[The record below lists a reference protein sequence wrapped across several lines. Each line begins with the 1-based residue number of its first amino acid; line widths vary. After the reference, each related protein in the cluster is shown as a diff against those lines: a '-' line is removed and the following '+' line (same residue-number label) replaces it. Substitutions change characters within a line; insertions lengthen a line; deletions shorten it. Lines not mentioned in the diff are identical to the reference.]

1 MRNYLIIPLF
11 VIFILGNCL
20 VIKADDVSEGNPMQ
34 EITNVGPEGTNVS
47 NVQKEAESEDANAT
61 DMSDSDNIQAT
72 NVEQEQQETDGNA
85 KQDSIRAANA
95 EQERLKAE
103 EKAKQDSIRAAN
115 AEQER
120 LKAEEKAKQDSIRA
134 ANAEQERLKAEEKAK
149 QDSIRAANAEQE
161 RLKAEEKAKQDSIR
175 AANAEQERLK
185 AEEKAKQDSI
195 RAATTKQELKNAQ
208 EEAKSAQKKLEVV
221 LMLIIFVLIIL
232 ILIHRRKKKK
242 MTVESESQKE
252 FRMKQEKEIEVVG
265 QEEKKTDT
273 SAAEKEISVDVG
285 SDKGKN
291 TNPPLE
297 PIVPPTSV
305 TSTAKWVIV
314 GASVKGNGHI
324 QSNMPCQDNHMFE
337 SLNNGWG
344 IAIVSDGAGSAA
356 HSELGSKIVVS
367 RGIFHFKNLIEKER
381 WIAKQSL
388 PTDIEWFQKSYAV
401 LKDIRNDVM
410 MVAQKNNI
418 DVKSLSATCLVVIYS
433 PFGLLTVHIGDGRM
447 GYKSMSGEWK
457 SMMTPHKGEEA
468 NQTIFLVSDFWSIP
482 NYEMSGVLV
491 PECRVIREN
500 VKAFA
505 LMSDGCENTAWLC
518 SALNSNTGKYE
529 DRNLP
534 FDKFF
539 NPLEETLLTFDKNS
553 ILEEERQSKWYK
565 FIESGTSGFTKEQD
579 DKTMIYAINVD
590 LVK

>member
-1 MRNYLIIPLF
+1 MRNHLIISLF
-11 VIFILGNCL
+11 FIIAQGNCL
-20 VIKADDVSEGNPMQ
+20 MIKADMVSELNSESENAMV
-34 EITNVGPEGTNVS
+34 IDNTNDST
-47 NVQKEAESEDANAT
+47 VQKEAESEKVIEEGISE
-61 DMSDSDNIQAT
+61 SDSMRVAKS
-72 NVEQEQQETDGNA
+72 EQDLLEAEEKA
-85 KQDSIRAANA
+85 RQDSIHIVKT
-95 EQERLKAE
+95 EQDLRKAK
-103 EKAKQDSIRAAN
+103 EKAKQDSIRIVKTEQDLCKAKEKAKQDSTRIAKTEQDLREAEMKARQDSAHAATV
-115 AEQER
+115 EQDLLE
-120 LKAEEKAKQDSIRA
+120 AEEKAKQDRQA
-134 ANAEQERLKAEEKAK
+134 LQNAK
-149 QDSIRAANAEQE
+149 
-161 RLKAEEKAKQDSIR
+161 
-175 AANAEQERLK
+175 
-185 AEEKAKQDSI
+185 
-195 RAATTKQELKNAQ
+195 
-208 EEAKSAQKKLEVV
+208 EEAARNNIKADNVYRELIETKETQKNLN
-221 LMLIIFVLIIL
+221 FVLLLLMFLLL
-232 ILIHRRKKKK
+232 ILMIIHRRKNKK
-242 MTVESESQKE
+242 MTVESKCRKGSSVKH
-252 FRMKQEKEIEVVG
+252 EKEIEGVG
-265 QEEKKTDT
+265 QKESKHDT
-273 SAAEKEISVDVG
+273 ATVDREISEDTDG
-285 SDKGKN
+285 NIEKN
-291 TNPPLE
+291 TNPPLKPE
-297 PIVPPTSV
+297 VLPISISP
-305 TSTAKWVIV
+305 TAKWVIV
-314 GASVKGNGHI
+314 GASVKGTGHI

-337 SLNNGWG
+337 SLDNGWG
-344 IAIVSDGAGSAA
+344 VAIVSDGAGSAA

-381 WIAKQSL
+381 WIDKQSL

-401 LKDIRNDVM
+401 LKEIRNDVM

-433 PFGLLTVHIGDGRM
+433 PFGLLTVHVGDGRM

-482 NYEMSGVLV
+482 NYEMSSVLV

-518 SALNSNTGKYE
+518 SALNSDTGKYE

-539 NPLEETLLTFDKNS
+539 NPLEETLLMFDKNS

-565 FIESGTSGFTKEQD
+565 FIESGTSGFTREQD

>member
-47 NVQKEAESEDANAT
+47 NVQKEADSEDANAT

-103 EKAKQDSIRAAN
+103 EKAKQDSIRAAT

-149 QDSIRAANAEQE
+149 
-161 RLKAEEKAKQDSIR
+161 L
-175 AANAEQERLK
+175 
-185 AEEKAKQDSI
+185 DSI

>member
-11 VIFILGNCL
+11 FIFILGNCL
-20 VIKADDVSEGNPMQ
+20 VIKADAIPEQNSNSEIAVSNP
-34 EITNVGPEGTNVS
+34 NGTNAS
-47 NVQKEAESEDANAT
+47 NVQQETESETVLAEEEPEDNKMSAATAEQKQQEAEAK
-61 DMSDSDNIQAT
+61 
-72 NVEQEQQETDGNA
+72 A
-85 KQDSIRAANA
+85 KQDSINAATTAQKLQEAEAKAKQDSINA
-95 EQERLKAE
+95 AITAQKLQEAE
-103 EKAKQDSIRAAN
+103 AKAKQDSIRRV
-115 AEQER
+115 ETDQER
-120 LKAEEKAKQDSIRA
+120 MQAEEKAKQESMRA
-134 ANAEQERLKAEEKAK
+134 A
-149 QDSIRAANAEQE
+149 
-161 RLKAEEKAKQDSIR
+161 
-175 AANAEQERLK
+175 
-185 AEEKAKQDSI
+185 
-195 RAATTKQELKNAQ
+195 ATETELKKAQ
-208 EEAKSAQKKLEVV
+208 EEAKQAQKKLEFV
-221 LMLIIFVLIIL
+221 LLLIIFVLIIL
-232 ILIHRRKKKK
+232 ILIHRRKNKK
-242 MTVESESQKE
+242 MTIESKSQKE

-273 SAAEKEISVDVG
+273 SAAGKEISVDVG
-285 SDKGKN
+285 SDNGKN

-297 PIVPPTSV
+297 PIGPPTSV
-305 TSTAKWVIV
+305 TSTTKWVIV

-337 SLNNGWG
+337 SLDNGWG

-367 RGIFHFKNLIEKER
+367 RGIFHFKKLIEKER

-410 MVAQKNNI
+410 MVAQKNKI

-447 GYKSMSGEWK
+447 GYKSISGEWK
-457 SMMTPHKGEEA
+457 SMMIPHKGEEA

-534 FDKFF
+534 FEKFF

-565 FIESGTSGFTKEQD
+565 FIESGTSGFSKEQD
-579 DKTMIYAINVD
+579 DKTMIYAINID

>member
-47 NVQKEAESEDANAT
+47 NVQKEAESETVLADEEPEDNKMSAAT
-61 DMSDSDNIQAT
+61 
-72 NVEQEQQETDGNA
+72 
-85 KQDSIRAANA
+85 A
-95 EQERLKAE
+95 EQKLQEAK
-103 EKAKQDSIRAAN
+103 EKAKQDSIRRVK

-120 LKAEEKAKQDSIRA
+120 MKAVEKAKQDSINAATTAQKLQEAKEKAKQDSIRRV
-134 ANAEQERLKAEEKAK
+134 ETDQERMQAEEKAK
-149 QDSIRAANAEQE
+149 QESMRAA
-161 RLKAEEKAKQDSIR
+161 
-175 AANAEQERLK
+175 
-185 AEEKAKQDSI
+185 
-195 RAATTKQELKNAQ
+195 ATETELKKAQ
-208 EEAKSAQKKLEVV
+208 EEAKKAQKKLEFV
-221 LMLIIFVLIIL
+221 LLLIIFVLIIL
-232 ILIHRRKKKK
+232 ILIHRRKNKK
-242 MTVESESQKE
+242 MTIESKPRKES
-252 FRMKQEKEIEVVG
+252 RMKQEKEIEVVG

-297 PIVPPTSV
+297 PIVPPISI

-367 RGIFHFKNLIEKER
+367 RGIFHFKNLIDKER

-518 SALNSNTGKYE
+518 SALNSDTGKYE

-534 FDKFF
+534 FEKFF

-553 ILEEERQSKWYK
+553 ILEKERQSKWYK

>member
-1 MRNYLIIPLF
+1 M
-11 VIFILGNCL
+11 
-20 VIKADDVSEGNPMQ
+20 
-34 EITNVGPEGTNVS
+34 
-47 NVQKEAESEDANAT
+47 
-61 DMSDSDNIQAT
+61 
-72 NVEQEQQETDGNA
+72 
-85 KQDSIRAANA
+85 
-95 EQERLKAE
+95 
-103 EKAKQDSIRAAN
+103 EKAKQDSINAATT
-115 AEQER
+115 AQKLQE
-120 LKAEEKAKQDSIRA
+120 AVEKAKQDSINA
-134 ANAEQERLKAEEKAK
+134 ATTAQKLQEAVEKAK
-149 QDSIRAANAEQE
+149 QDSINAATTAQKLQE
-161 RLKAEEKAKQDSIR
+161 AVEKAKQDSIHR
-175 AANAEQERLK
+175 VETDQERMQ
-185 AEEKAKQDSI
+185 AEEKAKQESM
-195 RAATTKQELKNAQ
+195 RADATETELK
-208 EEAKSAQKKLEVV
+208 KAQKKLEFV
-221 LMLIIFVLIIL
+221 LLLIIFVLIIL
-232 ILIHRRKKKK
+232 ILIHRRKNKK
-242 MTVESESQKE
+242 MTIESKPRKES
-252 FRMKQEKEIEVVG
+252 RMKQEKEIEVVG

-291 TNPPLE
+291 TNPPLK

-410 MVAQKNNI
+410 MVAKKNNI

-447 GYKSMSGEWK
+447 GYKSNSGEWK
-457 SMMTPHKGEEA
+457 PMMTPHKGEEA

-482 NYEMSGVLV
+482 NYEMSSVLV

-518 SALNSNTGKYE
+518 SALNSDTGKYE

-565 FIESGTSGFTKEQD
+565 FIESGTSGFTREQD
-579 DKTMIYAINVD
+579 DKTMIYAINID

>member
-47 NVQKEAESEDANAT
+47 NVQKEADSEDANAT

-120 LKAEEKAKQDSIRA
+120 LKAEEKAK
-134 ANAEQERLKAEEKAK
+134 L
-149 QDSIRAANAEQE
+149 
-161 RLKAEEKAKQDSIR
+161 
-175 AANAEQERLK
+175 
-185 AEEKAKQDSI
+185 DSI

>member
-1 MRNYLIIPLF
+1 MRNYLIIPF
-11 VIFILGNCL
+11 FSIIVLGNCL
-20 VIKADDVSEGNPMQ
+20 MIKADVVSDGNPMQ
-34 EITNVGPEGTNVS
+34 EITNVGSEGTNVS
-47 NVQKEAESEDANAT
+47 NVQKEAESETVLADEKSA
-61 DMSDSDNIQAT
+61 DDNIPAAT
-72 NVEQEQQETDGNA
+72 AEQKDPEGEVE
-85 KQDSIRAANA
+85 A
-95 EQERLKAE
+95 EQERIAAE
-103 EKAKQDSIRAAN
+103 KVAKQERLAAER

-120 LKAEEKAKQDSIRA
+120 IAAEKK
-134 ANAEQERLKAEEKAK
+134 AEQERM
-149 QDSIRAANAEQE
+149 RADEAEQE
-161 RLKAEEKAKQDSIR
+161 LKF
-175 AANAEQERLK
+175 
-185 AEEKAKQDSI
+185 
-195 RAATTKQELKNAQ
+195 
-208 EEAKSAQKKLEVV
+208 V

-232 ILIHRRKKKK
+232 ILIHRHKNKK
-242 MTVESESQKE
+242 MTIESKPRKES
-252 FRMKQEKEIEVVG
+252 RMKQEKEIEVVG

-291 TNPPLE
+291 TNPTLE

>member
-47 NVQKEAESEDANAT
+47 NVQKEAESETVLADEEPEDNKMSAAT
-61 DMSDSDNIQAT
+61 A
-72 NVEQEQQETDGNA
+72 EQKQQEAEAKA
-85 KQDSIRAANA
+85 KQDSINAATTAQKLQEAEAKAKQDSINA
-95 EQERLKAE
+95 ATTAQKLQEAV
-103 EKAKQDSIRAAN
+103 EKAKQDSINAATTAQKLQEAEAKAKQDSIN
-115 AEQER
+115 AASTAQKLQE
-120 LKAEEKAKQDSIRA
+120 AVEKAKQDSIHRV
-134 ANAEQERLKAEEKAK
+134 ETDQERMQAEEKAK
-149 QDSIRAANAEQE
+149 QESMRAA
-161 RLKAEEKAKQDSIR
+161 
-175 AANAEQERLK
+175 
-185 AEEKAKQDSI
+185 
-195 RAATTKQELKNAQ
+195 ATETELK
-208 EEAKSAQKKLEVV
+208 KAQKKLEFV
-221 LMLIIFVLIIL
+221 LLLIIFVLIIL
-232 ILIHRRKKKK
+232 ILIHRRKNKK
-242 MTVESESQKE
+242 MTIESKPRKES
-252 FRMKQEKEIEVVG
+252 RMKQEKEIEVVG

-297 PIVPPTSV
+297 PIVPLTSV

-447 GYKSMSGEWK
+447 GYKSNSGEWK

>member
-11 VIFILGNCL
+11 VIFILGDCL

-47 NVQKEAESEDANAT
+47 NVQKEAESETVLAEEEPEDNKMSAAT
-61 DMSDSDNIQAT
+61 A
-72 NVEQEQQETDGNA
+72 EQKQQEAEAKA
-85 KQDSIRAANA
+85 KQDSINAATTA
-95 EQERLKAE
+95 QKLQEAV
-103 EKAKQDSIRAAN
+103 EKAKQDSIHRV
-115 AEQER
+115 ETDQER
-120 LKAEEKAKQDSIRA
+120 MQAEEKAKQESMRA
-134 ANAEQERLKAEEKAK
+134 
-149 QDSIRAANAEQE
+149 D
-161 RLKAEEKAKQDSIR
+161 
-175 AANAEQERLK
+175 
-185 AEEKAKQDSI
+185 
-195 RAATTKQELKNAQ
+195 ATETELK
-208 EEAKSAQKKLEVV
+208 KAQKKLEFV
-221 LMLIIFVLIIL
+221 LLLIIFVLIIL
-232 ILIHRRKKKK
+232 ILIHRRKNKK
-242 MTVESESQKE
+242 MTIESKPRKES
-252 FRMKQEKEIEVVG
+252 RMKQEKEIEVVG

-291 TNPPLE
+291 TNPPLK

-410 MVAQKNNI
+410 MVAKKNNI

-447 GYKSMSGEWK
+447 GYKSNSGEWK

-482 NYEMSGVLV
+482 NYEMSSVLV

-518 SALNSNTGKYE
+518 SALNSDTGKYE

-565 FIESGTSGFTKEQD
+565 FIESGTSGFTREQD
-579 DKTMIYAINVD
+579 DKTMIYAINID

>member
-1 MRNYLIIPLF
+1 
-11 VIFILGNCL
+11 
-20 VIKADDVSEGNPMQ
+20 
-34 EITNVGPEGTNVS
+34 
-47 NVQKEAESEDANAT
+47 
-61 DMSDSDNIQAT
+61 
-72 NVEQEQQETDGNA
+72 
-85 KQDSIRAANA
+85 
-95 EQERLKAE
+95 
-103 EKAKQDSIRAAN
+103 
-115 AEQER
+115 
-120 LKAEEKAKQDSIRA
+120 
-134 ANAEQERLKAEEKAK
+134 
-149 QDSIRAANAEQE
+149 
-161 RLKAEEKAKQDSIR
+161 
-175 AANAEQERLK
+175 
-185 AEEKAKQDSI
+185 
-195 RAATTKQELKNAQ
+195 
-208 EEAKSAQKKLEVV
+208 
-221 LMLIIFVLIIL
+221 MLIIFVLIIL

>member
-1 MRNYLIIPLF
+1 M
-11 VIFILGNCL
+11 
-20 VIKADDVSEGNPMQ
+20 
-34 EITNVGPEGTNVS
+34 
-47 NVQKEAESEDANAT
+47 
-61 DMSDSDNIQAT
+61 
-72 NVEQEQQETDGNA
+72 
-85 KQDSIRAANA
+85 
-95 EQERLKAE
+95 
-103 EKAKQDSIRAAN
+103 
-115 AEQER
+115 
-120 LKAEEKAKQDSIRA
+120 
-134 ANAEQERLKAEEKAK
+134 
-149 QDSIRAANAEQE
+149 
-161 RLKAEEKAKQDSIR
+161 
-175 AANAEQERLK
+175 
-185 AEEKAKQDSI
+185 
-195 RAATTKQELKNAQ
+195 
-208 EEAKSAQKKLEVV
+208 
-221 LMLIIFVLIIL
+221 IL
-232 ILIHRRKKKK
+232 ILIHRRKNKK
-242 MTVESESQKE
+242 MTIESKSQKE
-252 FRMKQEKEIEVVG
+252 SRMKQEKEIGLVG
-265 QEEKKTDT
+265 QEDGKTDS
-273 SAAEKEISVDVG
+273 SAAGKDTSVDAG
-285 SDKGKN
+285 SDKGRN

-297 PIVPPTSV
+297 PIVSPASV

-337 SLNNGWG
+337 SLDNGWG
-344 IAIVSDGAGSAA
+344 VAIVSDGAGSAA

-367 RGIFHFKNLIEKER
+367 RGIFHFKKLIEKER
-381 WIAKQSL
+381 WIDKQSL

-518 SALNSNTGKYE
+518 SALNSDTGRYE

-534 FDKFF
+534 FEKFF

>member
-34 EITNVGPEGTNVS
+34 EITNVGPEGTNAS
-47 NVQKEAESEDANAT
+47 NVQQEIESEDANAT

-85 KQDSIRAANA
+85 NQDSIRAANA

-103 EKAKQDSIRAAN
+103 EKANQDSIRAAN

-120 LKAEEKAKQDSIRA
+120 LKAEEKAT
-134 ANAEQERLKAEEKAK
+134 
-149 QDSIRAANAEQE
+149 
-161 RLKAEEKAKQDSIR
+161 
-175 AANAEQERLK
+175 
-185 AEEKAKQDSI
+185 QDSI

-221 LMLIIFVLIIL
+221 LLLIIFVLIIL
-232 ILIHRRKKKK
+232 ILIHRRKNKK
-242 MTVESESQKE
+242 MTIESKSQKE
-252 FRMKQEKEIEVVG
+252 SRMKKEKEIEVVG
-265 QEEKKTDT
+265 QEERKTDT
-273 SAAEKEISVDVG
+273 STAEKETSVDVG

-367 RGIFHFKNLIEKER
+367 RGIFHFKNLIEKEK

-447 GYKSMSGEWK
+447 GYKSMFGEWK

>member
-1 MRNYLIIPLF
+1 MRNYLIIPF
-11 VIFILGNCL
+11 FSIIVLGNCL
-20 VIKADDVSEGNPMQ
+20 MIKADVVSEGNPMQ

-47 NVQKEAESEDANAT
+47 NVQKEAESETVLAEEEPEDNKMSAAT
-61 DMSDSDNIQAT
+61 A
-72 NVEQEQQETDGNA
+72 EQKQQEAEAKAKQDSINAATTAQKLQEVETKA
-85 KQDSIRAANA
+85 KQDSIRRVKA
-95 EQERLKAE
+95 EQERMKAV
-103 EKAKQDSIRAAN
+103 EKAKQDSINAATTAQKLQE
-115 AEQER
+115 AE
-120 LKAEEKAKQDSIRA
+120 AKAKQDSIRRV
-134 ANAEQERLKAEEKAK
+134 ETDQERMQAEEKAK
-149 QDSIRAANAEQE
+149 QESMRA
-161 RLKAEEKAKQDSIR
+161 D
-175 AANAEQERLK
+175 
-185 AEEKAKQDSI
+185 
-195 RAATTKQELKNAQ
+195 ATETELKKAQ
-208 EEAKSAQKKLEVV
+208 EEAKKAQKKLEFV
-221 LMLIIFVLIIL
+221 LLLIIFVLIIL
-232 ILIHRRKKKK
+232 ILIHRRKNKK
-242 MTVESESQKE
+242 MTIESKPRKES
-252 FRMKQEKEIEVVG
+252 RMKQEKEIEVVG

-291 TNPPLE
+291 TNPPLK

-518 SALNSNTGKYE
+518 SALNSDTGKYE

-534 FDKFF
+534 FEKFF

>member
-1 MRNYLIIPLF
+1 MRNYLIIPF
-11 VIFILGNCL
+11 FSIIVLGNCL
-20 VIKADDVSEGNPMQ
+20 MIKADVVSEGNPMQ

-47 NVQKEAESEDANAT
+47 NVQKEAESETVLAEEEPEDNKMSAAT
-61 DMSDSDNIQAT
+61 A
-72 NVEQEQQETDGNA
+72 EQKQQEAEAKAKQDSINAATTAQKLQEVETKA
-85 KQDSIRAANA
+85 KQDSIRRVKA
-95 EQERLKAE
+95 EQERMKAV
-103 EKAKQDSIRAAN
+103 EKAKQDSINAATTAQKLQE
-115 AEQER
+115 AE
-120 LKAEEKAKQDSIRA
+120 AKAKQDSIRRV
-134 ANAEQERLKAEEKAK
+134 ETDQERMQAEEKAK
-149 QDSIRAANAEQE
+149 QESMRAA
-161 RLKAEEKAKQDSIR
+161 
-175 AANAEQERLK
+175 
-185 AEEKAKQDSI
+185 
-195 RAATTKQELKNAQ
+195 ATETELKKAQ
-208 EEAKSAQKKLEVV
+208 EEAKKAQKKLEFV
-221 LMLIIFVLIIL
+221 LLLIIFVLIIL
-232 ILIHRRKKKK
+232 ILIHRRKNKK
-242 MTVESESQKE
+242 MTIESKPRKES
-252 FRMKQEKEIEVVG
+252 RMKQEKEIEVVG

-291 TNPPLE
+291 TNPPLK

-518 SALNSNTGKYE
+518 SALNSDTGKYE

-534 FDKFF
+534 FEKFF

>member
-47 NVQKEAESEDANAT
+47 NVQKEAESETVLADEEPEDNKMSAAT
-61 DMSDSDNIQAT
+61 
-72 NVEQEQQETDGNA
+72 
-85 KQDSIRAANA
+85 A
-95 EQERLKAE
+95 EQKLQEAK
-103 EKAKQDSIRAAN
+103 EKAKQDSIRRVK

-120 LKAEEKAKQDSIRA
+120 MKAVEKAKQDSINAVTTAQKLQEAKEKAKQDSIRRV
-134 ANAEQERLKAEEKAK
+134 ETDQERMQAEEKAK
-149 QDSIRAANAEQE
+149 QESMRAA
-161 RLKAEEKAKQDSIR
+161 
-175 AANAEQERLK
+175 
-185 AEEKAKQDSI
+185 
-195 RAATTKQELKNAQ
+195 ATETELKKAQ
-208 EEAKSAQKKLEVV
+208 EEAKKAQKKLEFV
-221 LMLIIFVLIIL
+221 LLLIIFVLIIL
-232 ILIHRRKKKK
+232 ILIHRRKNKK
-242 MTVESESQKE
+242 MTIESKPRKES
-252 FRMKQEKEIEVVG
+252 RMKQEKEIEVVG

-297 PIVPPTSV
+297 PIVPPISI

-367 RGIFHFKNLIEKER
+367 RGIFHFKNLIDKER

-518 SALNSNTGKYE
+518 SALNSDTGKYE

-534 FDKFF
+534 FEKFF

-553 ILEEERQSKWYK
+553 ILEKERQSKWYK